1 MEGLKLLY
9 KEIFIY
15 LNDNMAH
22 VKAGGVAKGNKDS
35 VSKRLGVKVYG
46 GQCAKSG
53 SIIIRQKGTKVH
65 PGINVSMGKDFTIS
79 SRITGIVQFGVHL
92 GKKIVSVLPVG
103 RQALPA

>member
-1 MEGLKLLY
+1 
-9 KEIFIY
+9 
-15 LNDNMAH
+15 MAH

-46 GQCAKSG
+46 GQFAKSG
-53 SIIIRQKGTKVH
+53 SIIIRQKGTKVY
-65 PGINVSMGKDFTIS
+65 PGINVSMGKDFTLS
-79 SRITGIVQFGVHL
+79 SCILGKVQFGVKK